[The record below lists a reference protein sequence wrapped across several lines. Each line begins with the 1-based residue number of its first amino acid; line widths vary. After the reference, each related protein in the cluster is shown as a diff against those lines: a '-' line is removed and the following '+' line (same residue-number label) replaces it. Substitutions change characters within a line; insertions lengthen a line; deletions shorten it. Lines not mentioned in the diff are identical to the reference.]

1 MNQISSS
8 AINISKMCSLRE
20 REREREI
27 WHHVSLFVEIV
38 AIRIKVMVIV
48 LSPKD
53 EANFVNDA
61 RQQ

>member
-1 MNQISSS
+1 MF
-8 AINISKMCSLRE
+8 
-20 REREREI
+20 
-27 WHHVSLFVEIV
+27 HYLFVEIV

>member
-1 MNQISSS
+1 MF
-8 AINISKMCSLRE
+8 SK